1 MRKVSGAVPKI
12 PSTAYVQVTHPE
24 DPDSVPESIRNELD
38 RAQRFILPVYARPPI
53 IISRGSG
60 AHVWDSQGR
69 RYIDF
74 SGGIAVNA
82 LGHADEEFVQVCT
95 EKKALPLLFVVLLQ
109 TAVSVRPVCVCYTL
123 DITCDVV
130 RSRGST

>member
-60 AHVWDSQGR
+60 AHVWDTQGR

-95 EKKALPLLFVVLLQ
+95 EKSLPTSGRGFIADGRERETSVCLLHTRYNV
-109 TAVSVRPVCVCYTL
+109 
-123 DITCDVV
+123 
-130 RSRGST
+130 